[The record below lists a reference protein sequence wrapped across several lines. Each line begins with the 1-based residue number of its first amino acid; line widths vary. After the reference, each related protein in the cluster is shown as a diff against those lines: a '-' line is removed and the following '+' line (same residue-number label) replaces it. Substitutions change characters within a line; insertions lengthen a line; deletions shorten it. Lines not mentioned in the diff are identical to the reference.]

1 MANKA
6 SEKASRLHDILDE
19 SRAAAEARASAAQ
32 ERAAAADEKA
42 SSLEQ
47 SILLLQQ
54 NILLLQQQVKGAEEA
69 EEVFVREVEDGR
81 KREEALSARVT
92 ALERMGEEAQ
102 TLVQRARE
110 ESEAAERLKVQVSS
124 LE

>member
-1 MANKA
+1 M
-6 SEKASRLHDILDE
+6 
-19 SRAAAEARASAAQ
+19 
-32 ERAAAADEKA
+32 
-42 SSLEQ
+42 EQ

-81 KREEALSARVT
+81 KREEALSARIA

-110 ESEAAERLKVQVSS
+110 EGEAAERLKVQVSS
-124 LE
+124 LSKTQSSRVWGGYMHVIWGSGSLSE

>member
-1 MANKA
+1 MADKA

-47 SILLLQQ
+47 S
-54 NILLLQQQVKGAEEA
+54 ILLLQQQVKGAEEA